1 MRAGNIIRGRPVLTG
16 RPGLARRSS
25 RTRARA
31 VSRPGAALLARS
43 RPRNSIFVH
52 AMAVN
57 LLRDNP
63 ELRPFLLSNVRLT
76 GTRIG
81 AGAYGSVEEVA
92 IPGAICAA
100 KKIHEIFQDR
110 SEIPDEEIVKASTQF
125 VRECQLMSTLRHP
138 HIVQFLGVCFFP
150 DSRLPALVMERL
162 LTSLHDLLD
171 PETDPPPPP
180 DAPKPFFPLS
190 LKCSILHNVASGLTY
205 LHEQSPPIIHRD
217 LSARNVLLN
226 SAMVAK
232 IGDLGVARIVPRMRA
247 AATMTKAPGANV
259 YMPPEALEDK
269 PEASFEEDEVSRYDA
284 SIDIFSFGVVAIFT
298 LSQTFPCKLLSPTYR
313 EGRQHKARTE
323 LERREQYMRM
333 IYSQLREKHPLL
345 QMIERCLDFPEDR
358 PSIGE
363 VMGLLEQARA
373 EDRDEQ
379 TDMNKLELVR
389 ALQTQPRNQV
399 RESVMLI

>member
-1 MRAGNIIRGRPVLTG
+1 MRAKWIRPSSKYAPFLEQ
-16 RPGLARRSS
+16 PNFLSLARKKL
-25 RTRARA
+25 T
-31 VSRPGAALLARS
+31 VMAA
-43 RPRNSIFVH
+43 
-52 AMAVN
+52 N

-100 KKIHEIFQDR
+100 KKIHDVFQHR
-110 SEIPDEEIVKASTQF
+110 SEIPDEEILKASTQF

-150 DSRLPALVMERL
+150 DSRLPVLVMERL
-162 LTSLHDLLD
+162 QTSLHDWLD

-232 IGDLGVARIVPRMRA
+232 IADLGVARIVP
-247 AATMTKAPGANV
+247 TMTKAPGANV

-269 PEASFEEDEVSRYDA
+269 PEASVEERDKVSKYDA

-298 LSQTFPCKLLSPTYR
+298 LSQTFPCKLLAHTYR
-313 EGRQHKARTE
+313 EGRRHIARTE
-323 LERREQYMRM
+323 LE
-333 IYSQLREKHPLL
+333 
-345 QMIERCLDFPEDR
+345 
-358 PSIGE
+358 
-363 VMGLLEQARA
+363 
-373 EDRDEQ
+373 
-379 TDMNKLELVR
+379 
-389 ALQTQPRNQV
+389 
-399 RESVMLI
+399 